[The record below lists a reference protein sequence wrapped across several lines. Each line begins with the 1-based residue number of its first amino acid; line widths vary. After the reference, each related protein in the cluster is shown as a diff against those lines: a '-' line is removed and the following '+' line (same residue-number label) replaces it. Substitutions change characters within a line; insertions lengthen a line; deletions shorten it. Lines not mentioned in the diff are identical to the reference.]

1 MAESI
6 KFELVSPEKIV
17 LATSA
22 EMVVVPGA
30 EGDFAVLAGHVPMI
44 SELRPGAVEI
54 HQGAA
59 VLDRL
64 FVPGG
69 FAEVSLDRLT
79 VLADEAVPL
88 ASLDRARVEPMIADA
103 KEDLEDAK
111 TDEARA
117 RAQEKLDQL
126 QALLEAL

>member
-1 MAESI
+1 MSESI

-17 LATSA
+17 LATTA

-44 SELRPGAVEI
+44 SALRPGAVEI
-54 HQGAA
+54 YQGNT
-59 VLDRL
+59 VVDRL

-79 VLADEAVPL
+79 VLADEAVSL
-88 ASLDRARVEPMIADA
+88 ASLDRARVDAMIADA
-103 KEDLEDAK
+103 KEDLDDA
-111 TDEARA
+111 TADDARA